1 MNQIGLTYLPYSLKF
16 RKPFETANKTFTERK
31 GFIITIKDSEKIKGV
46 GDAAP
51 LPEFGSESFE
61 DDKKFLKEFKMNLK
75 IDLNN
80 FEDSLLENLAHI
92 EKHPSLRHGFEQAFL
107 NYVCSKTNI
116 SLNELLNRES
126 SKYINV
132 NGVIGFN
139 SIEDTLIIAKDLLK
153 AGYKTLKIKVGRERF
168 EDDYRTLKEIRN
180 IAGPGINL
188 RIDANS
194 KWNFESAK
202 NNLKEL
208 EKFNIEYC
216 EQPVSKSI
224 NFIRLREQTSIPLA
238 ADESIHSAQDAD
250 NFITSKAVSVLIL
263 KPMMLG
269 GIISTMKIA
278 DRAKK
283 GKIKVVISSSFESA
297 IGRSFAILAA
307 TFLKDETAHGLGTAQ
322 LFEKDLVE
330 DPYPV
335 KNGAISLG

>member
-16 RKPFETANKTFTERK
+16 RKPFETANKTFTKRK
-31 GFIITIKDSEKIKGV
+31 GFIITIKDPEKIKGV

-51 LPEFGSESFE
+51 LSEFGSESLE
-61 DDKKFLKEFKMNLK
+61 DDEKFLKEFKLKLK

-80 FEDSLLENLAHI
+80 FEDSLLENLAQL
-92 EKHPSLRHGFEQAFL
+92 EKYPALRHGFEQAFL
-107 NYVCSKTNI
+107 NYVCSKTNV

-126 SKYINV
+126 SRSINV
-132 NGVIGFN
+132 NAVIGFN
-139 SIEDTLIIAKDLLK
+139 SIEDIIKITREILDN
-153 AGYKTLKIKVGRERF
+153 GYKTLKIKVGRENF
-168 EDDYRTLKEIRN
+168 KDDFKTVEEIRN

-188 RIDANS
+188 RIDANG
-194 KWNFESAK
+194 KWSFENAK
-202 NNLKEL
+202 NNLKKL

-224 NFIRLREQTSIPLA
+224 NFIRLKEQTPIPLA
-238 ADESIHSAQDAD
+238 ADESIHSVQDAD
-250 NFITSKAVSVLIL
+250 DFITTNAASALIL

-283 GKIKVVISSSFESA
+283 KKIKVVISSSFESVV
-297 IGRSFAILAA
+297 GRSFAILVAS
-307 TFLKDETAHGLGTAQ
+307 FLKDKTAHGLGTAK
-322 LFEKDLVE
+322 LFENDLIE

-335 KNGAISLG
+335 KNGMITLG